1 MNFGEVLSK
10 AWKIIWKNK
19 VLWIFGIL
27 SSCGRGGGGGGGGGT
42 GNSSFPGSNSGDD
55 PFSNGQL
62 PNMDEFGR
70 NIENF
75 FGTGEQTW
83 IPIAIGLFCLILILS
98 VVFIFLGTIGR
109 IGLIKG
115 TLLAENN
122 QVPLTFSQVWS
133 VSTPFFWR
141 VFLLNLVAGLAI
153 FIAAMIIVIPG
164 VFLSVLTMGIGFL
177 CLIPLL
183 CVFAVLIIV
192 FNIILEQANVA
203 MVVENTGIMD
213 AFKRGWRVC
222 RENIGPVLV
231 VALVLLVGGGII
243 GFIIVLP
250 VFLALLPIFAG
261 VISNDESVLTG
272 MAVTTGVMLCC
283 LVPVVIAFQGILNSY
298 IGSVWTL
305 TYLRLTG
312 KNPDEDSVYP
322 VTEFQ
327 TNA

>member
-42 GNSSFPGSNSGDD
+42 GNTGFPGSNSGDD

-75 FGTGEQTW
+75 FGSGEQTW
-83 IPIAIGLFCLILILS
+83 IPIAIGLFCLILIVS

-122 QVPLTFSQVWS
+122 QVPLTFGQVWS

-153 FIAAMIIVIPG
+153 FIAVMIIVIPG
-164 VFLSVLTMGIGFL
+164 VFLSIATMGIGMF
-177 CLIPLL
+177 CLIPILCLL
-183 CVFAVLIIV
+183 VPLGFVV
-192 FNIILEQANVA
+192 TIILEQSNVA

-222 RENIGPVLV
+222 RENIGPVVV

-261 VISNDESVLTG
+261 VISNDETVLTG

-283 LVPVVIAFQGILNSY
+283 LVPVVIALQGVLNSY

-312 KNPDEDSVYP
+312 KNPDEDSAYP